1 MRYAWMIG
9 AVSAVV
15 LTGCM
20 NFNRESTPAPEAE
33 APRLNPAQRE
43 TARIER
49 AFSERTLNPLNV
61 KRKFVEMTDSMRNG
75 SLDFSRGEFFSGMTD
90 AALLRQAMLTW
101 DLTPLFEKMRDGS
114 HVKIDFGMFS
124 RNQILWQ
131 ALTTL
136 LAANSAKVT
145 VVQEGD
151 PAQNAPIAFFVE
163 RFEPV
168 QEDYLLRVRP
178 IEQALLHS
186 WSLNRYKL
194 PYLRRYAAASAWLE
208 LSDLRDGQVVWS
220 GTVDSSRNFV
230 GDYGPLLWLYEAQG
244 ISGGGT
250 IALSPAVAAV
260 TAPDRV
266 WGYPFS
272 PANEVLIGEAFRRIP
287 LADAIFSELTAGGK
301 LLQVLVDEDDAFQ
314 ESKYA
319 DAIRSLLLDHGLKV
333 RFTFNRPSEQDSAA
347 PAQAA
352 DYLFICRVD
361 FAGVTA
367 LPDAPGSGT
376 FRRQAAVLLWAELVK
391 MPSCE
396 VVWCGQLSGK
406 SDVLTDPLIF
416 YPLIFTNVTFEEPEK
431 GPEKVFSDASAE

>member
-101 DLTPLFEKMRDGS
+101 DLEPLFQTVKSGSRVAIATSEKE
-114 HVKIDFGMFS
+114 
-124 RNQILWQ
+124 QILRE

-145 VVQEGD
+145 VVETGFELGELYDGQGAK
-151 PAQNAPIAFFVE
+151 PAEA
-163 RFEPV
+163 
-168 QEDYLLRVRP
+168 DYLLAARP
-178 IEQALLHS
+178 VAQNLLHS
-186 WSLNRYKL
+186 WRLNRYKL

-208 LSDLRDGQVVWS
+208 LCDLRENRIVWA

-230 GDYGPLLWLYEAQG
+230 GDYGPLLWLYEALG
-244 ISGGGT
+244 FSDRGT
-250 IALSPAVAAV
+250 IALPPAMAAV
-260 TAPDRV
+260 TDSARA
-266 WGYPFS
+266 WGNPFG
-272 PANEVLIGEAFRRIP
+272 PANEILVGEAFRRIS
-287 LADAIFSELTAGGK
+287 LSGTILSGLSERGK
-301 LLQVLVDEDDAFQ
+301 SLIVQVGSRDYNQ
-314 ESKYA
+314 CYA
-319 DAIRSLLLDHGLKV
+319 DAICSLLLEHGSNV
-333 RFTFNRPSEQDSAA
+333 RFALDHKGLDYFDSAQ
-347 PAQAA
+347 PISIRPA
-352 DYLFICRVD
+352 DYVLICRVD
-361 FAGVTA
+361 YAGVTA

-406 SDVLTDPLIF
+406 SDVQTDPLIF